1 MKTPNR
7 KHGFTLI
14 ELLVVIAIIAI
25 LAAMLLPALSKSK
38 QAADLAVCRSN
49 LRQQGV
55 GLAMY
60 VNDFGV
66 YPSFLGDGRYFGWQH
81 CLLRYVGDWPT
92 NGLANGQITPTA
104 KSAWACPGYDKI
116 QGTYLNLPFGGL
128 TGAYAY
134 NGGDGGV
141 VIKGVV
147 LDGRLGGTSFIG
159 PARDSSIISPSRMIA
174 MGDATIEPGSQ
185 LPAGFPQGYPSGIPN
200 GPYFFEMLVGPPWP
214 TGFPTESHFDPTQL
228 LMFRRHGGQWN
239 TVFCD
244 GHVESGRSPKFYNYL
259 SDEVLSLWSRDH
271 QAHRQ

>member
-1 MKTPNR
+1 MKASTR
-7 KHGFTLI
+7 TQGFTLI
-14 ELLVVIAIIAI
+14 ELLVVIAIISI

-66 YPSFLGDGRYFGWQH
+66 YPPSLSDSGFWPH
-81 CLLRYVGDWPT
+81 CLIRYVGDWPT
-92 NGLANGQITPTA
+92 NGLANGQFTPTT

-116 QGTYLNLPFGGL
+116 RGAYLNFSYYGL
-128 TGAYAY
+128 AGAYAY
-134 NGGDGGV
+134 NGGDGGI
-141 VIKGVV
+141 VISGVV

-159 PARDSSIISPSRMIA
+159 PARDGEIISPSQMIA

-185 LPAGFPQGYPSGIPN
+185 LPAGFPQGYPSGIIG
-200 GPYFFEMLVGPPWP
+200 GPYFWPMLVGPPWP
-214 TGFPTESHFDPTQL
+214 TGFATDVSLFDSTQL
-228 LMFRRHGGQWN
+228 LMLRRHGGQWN
-239 TVFCD
+239 MVFCD
-244 GHVESGRSPKFYNYL
+244 GHVETGRPPKFYNFL

-271 QAHRQ
+271 QAHRR